1 MKKQKKKNN
10 KIVLVESS
18 KLNSIENII
27 SKELKD
33 HEISH
38 EDFTAIINEERNYH
52 ELEGSIRKMKIQRSD
67 IEKDELMEDG
77 KRMGIDED
85 IKQNKNLKS

>member
-1 MKKQKKKNN
+1 MF
-10 KIVLVESS
+10 LVERS

-38 EDFTAIINEERNYH
+38 DDFTAIINEERNYH

>member
-10 KIVLVESS
+10 KIVLVERS

-38 EDFTAIINEERNYH
+38 DNFTAIINEERNYH

>member
-67 IEKDELMEDG
+67 IEKDELMEDN

>member
-10 KIVLVESS
+10 KIVLVERS

-38 EDFTAIINEERNYH
+38 DDFTAIINEERNYH
-52 ELEGSIRKMKIQRSD
+52 ELEGSIRKMKIQRND

>member
-10 KIVLVESS
+10 KIVLVERS

-38 EDFTAIINEERNYH
+38 DDFTAIINEERNYH

>member
-10 KIVLVESS
+10 KIVLVERS

-38 EDFTAIINEERNYH
+38 DNFTAIINEERNYH

-77 KRMGIDED
+77 KRMGIDE
-85 IKQNKNLKS
+85 ILNKTKI

>member
-38 EDFTAIINEERNYH
+38 DDFTAIINEERNYH

>member
-10 KIVLVESS
+10 KIVLVERS

-38 EDFTAIINEERNYH
+38 DDFTAIINEERNCH